1 MVRKHRLIGIVSAIT
16 LDFEKY
22 IMKRIEQKG
31 IIDKINEEFEKAES
45 QYIKRQK
52 KRYAVNCTDAERTQ
66 DTRRVQQIFLLL
78 QLVL

>member
-1 MVRKHRLIGIVSAIT
+1 MIIYNVLSKVVLLKSQLRILLVSTIT

-52 KRYAVNCTDAERTQ
+52 KRYAVNCTD
-66 DTRRVQQIFLLL
+66 TR
-78 QLVL
+78 

>member
-1 MVRKHRLIGIVSAIT
+1 MLLVSTIT

-31 IIDKINEEFEKAES
+31 IIDKINEEFEKAEN

-52 KRYAVNCTDAERTQ
+52 KRYAVNCTD
-66 DTRRVQQIFLLL
+66 TR
-78 QLVL
+78 

>member
-1 MVRKHRLIGIVSAIT
+1 MLSVSTIT

-52 KRYAVNCTDAERTQ
+52 KRLAVNCTDTILANISSST
-66 DTRRVQQIFLLL
+66 LLGHL
-78 QLVL
+78 TSC

>member
-1 MVRKHRLIGIVSAIT
+1 MLLVSTIT

-31 IIDKINEEFEKAES
+31 IIDKINEEFKAEN

-52 KRYAVNCTDAERTQ
+52 KRYAVNCTD
-66 DTRRVQQIFLLL
+66 TR
-78 QLVL
+78 